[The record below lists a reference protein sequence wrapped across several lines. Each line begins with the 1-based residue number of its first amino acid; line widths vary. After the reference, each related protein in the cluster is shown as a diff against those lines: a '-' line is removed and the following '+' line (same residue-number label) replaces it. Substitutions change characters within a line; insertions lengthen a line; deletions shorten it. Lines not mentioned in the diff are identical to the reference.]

1 MSSNV
6 EQSQTEP
13 GQTQPGQTEPGQT
26 EPGQTE
32 PGQTEPGQTEPGQTE
47 PGWIPDTL
55 RERVEELAA
64 KLVLGDTGGEQWAA
78 LLAGVRR
85 QAETAGRADVARIAA
100 ESLAALS
107 AVEDAE
113 GRETLFSASIAR
125 MQQALAAGGADTSAS
140 PAPLAAAA
148 ASPAPPTGAGASP
161 GPPGGAPA
169 PPPPPLSLGE
179 DPEMIGDFIFESRD
193 HLTQVEIQMMTLE
206 KEPGDSEAINTV
218 FRGFHTIKGLA
229 GFLDLND
236 IREVAHETETLLD
249 LARNQKLR
257 ITPAVVDIVLAAADF
272 LKVWLNRLEAAL
284 AGGATEPAPE
294 KLALLERI
302 RRGAAGEPAGVVS
315 SLTEPSVT
323 APSITARAETVAER
337 PAPPL
342 RPETS
347 LADGDAAERQGGGN
361 RKTQGAETRSVKVD
375 TAKLDFLVD
384 MAGEMVIAQSMV
396 RHHPELA
403 ALRSPAVLRNLAQLA
418 RITADLQKTAMSMR
432 MVPVGGLFQK
442 MSRLVRDL
450 ARKTGKQA
458 EMDAIGGET
467 ELDRNVVEELADPL
481 MHMVRNAA
489 DHGLEPPEERRA
501 AGKDPTGRIRLRA
514 SHQAGHI
521 VIEVGDDGR
530 GLIREKLL
538 AKARRTDLVEDGA
551 GLSDSEVFNLI
562 FHPGFSTAAE
572 VTDVSGRGV
581 GMDVVKKQIQKLR
594 GRVDIESTPGRGT
607 SFFMRLPLTLAM
619 IDGLVVGVGG
629 ERYVLPIF
637 SVREMLRATEEMVF
651 TVENRQ
657 EMAMVRN
664 NLLPVVRLYKRFGL
678 VPRSELAT
686 ESLLIVAEAA
696 GKSFCLMVD
705 ELIGKQEVVI
715 KSLGESLKDI
725 PGVAGGAILGDGRVG
740 LILDLEGVFRAGAR

>member
-1 MSSNV
+1 M
-6 EQSQTEP
+6 
-13 GQTQPGQTEPGQT
+13 
-26 EPGQTE
+26 
-32 PGQTEPGQTEPGQTE
+32 
-47 PGWIPDTL
+47 PDVL
-55 RERVEELAA
+55 RERVDELATRF
-64 KLVLGDTGGEQWAA
+64 VLGDTDGEQWAA
-78 LLAGVRR
+78 LLAGVRQ
-85 QAETAGRADVARIAA
+85 QAETAGRPDVARIAV
-100 ESLAALS
+100 ESLEGLPEAA
-107 AVEDAE
+107 DAGGLE
-113 GRETLFSASIAR
+113 AHFSASIAR
-125 MQQALAAGGADTSAS
+125 MQQALAEGGAAEVAPAASVSA
-140 PAPLAAAA
+140 PADLAPLAPLA
-148 ASPAPPTGAGASP
+148 
-161 GPPGGAPA
+161 
-169 PPPPPLSLGE
+169 PLSLGE
-179 DPEMIGDFIFESRD
+179 DPEMIGDFILESRD

-229 GFLDLND
+229 GFLDLGD

-249 LARNQKLR
+249 LARDQKLR
-257 ITPAVVDIVLAAADF
+257 ITPAIVDIVLAAADF
-272 LKVWLNRLEAAL
+272 LKSWLKRLEAAL
-284 AGGATEPAPE
+284 AKNALGPAPE

-302 RRGAAGEPAGVVS
+302 RCGALAEPDAVARVPETVVRVPAAAAQKQSGASDTGNPEKAETPAAGGS
-315 SLTEPSVT
+315 G
-323 APSITARAETVAER
+323 AER
-337 PAPPL
+337 RNSDVDR
-342 RPETS
+342 RP
-347 LADGDAAERQGGGN
+347 QG
-361 RKTQGAETRSVKVD
+361 TETRSVKVD

-403 ALRSPAVLRNLAQLA
+403 ALRSPAVLRSLAQLA
-418 RITADLQKTAMSMR
+418 RITGDMQKTAMSMR

-450 ARKTGKQA
+450 ARKTSKLA
-458 EMDAIGGET
+458 EMEAVGGET

-489 DHGLEPPEERRA
+489 DHGLEPPEERQA

-514 SHQAGHI
+514 SHQAGYI
-521 VIEVGDDGR
+521 VIEIADDGR
-530 GLIREKLL
+530 GLIREKILD
-538 AKARRTDLVEDGA
+538 KARRTGLVEDGTS
-551 GLSDSEVFNLI
+551 LTDSEVFNFI
-562 FHPGFSTAAE
+562 FHAGFSTAAK

-594 GRVDIESTPGRGT
+594 GHVNIESVPGKGT
-607 SFFMRLPLTLAM
+607 SFFLRLPLTLAM

-637 SVREMLRATEEMVF
+637 SVREMLRPSAEIVF

-664 NLLPVVRLYKRFGL
+664 SLLPVVRLYRRFG
-678 VPRSELAT
+678 VEPRSEVAT

-696 GKSFCLMVD
+696 GKNFCLMVD

-715 KSLGESLKDI
+715 KSLGETLKDI

-740 LILDLEGVFRAGAR
+740 LILDLEGIFRGGPNDRDR

>member
-1 MSSNV
+1 M
-6 EQSQTEP
+6 
-13 GQTQPGQTEPGQT
+13 
-26 EPGQTE
+26 
-32 PGQTEPGQTEPGQTE
+32 
-47 PGWIPDTL
+47 PDVL
-55 RERVEELAA
+55 RERVEELATRF
-64 KLVLGDTGGEQWAA
+64 VLGDTDGEQWAA
-78 LLAGVRR
+78 LLAGVRQ
-85 QAETAGRADVARIAA
+85 QAETAGRPDVARIVV
-100 ESLAALS
+100 ESLEGLPEAA
-107 AVEDAE
+107 DAGGLE
-113 GRETLFSASIAR
+113 AHFSASIAR
-125 MQQALAAGGADTSAS
+125 MQQALAEGGAAEVAPAASVSA
-140 PAPLAAAA
+140 PAALAPLAPLA
-148 ASPAPPTGAGASP
+148 
-161 GPPGGAPA
+161 
-169 PPPPPLSLGE
+169 PLSLGE
-179 DPEMIGDFIFESRD
+179 DPEMIGDFILESRD

-229 GFLDLND
+229 GFLDLGD

-249 LARNQKLR
+249 LARDQKLR
-257 ITPAVVDIVLAAADF
+257 ITPAIVDIVLAAADF
-272 LKVWLNRLEAAL
+272 LKSWLKRLEAAL
-284 AGGATEPAPE
+284 AKNALGPAPE

-302 RRGAAGEPAGVVS
+302 RCGALAEPEAVARVPEAVARVPEAVARVPEAVARVPEAPEAVVRVPAAAAQKQSGASDAGNHEKAETPAAGGS
-315 SLTEPSVT
+315 G
-323 APSITARAETVAER
+323 AER
-337 PAPPL
+337 
-342 RPETS
+342 RNS
-347 LADGDAAERQGGGN
+347 DVDR
-361 RKTQGAETRSVKVD
+361 RTQGTETRSVKVD

-403 ALRSPAVLRNLAQLA
+403 ALRSPAVLRSLAQLA
-418 RITADLQKTAMSMR
+418 RITGDLQKTAMSMR

-450 ARKTGKQA
+450 ARKTSKLA
-458 EMDAIGGET
+458 EMEAVGGET

-489 DHGLEPPEERRA
+489 DHGLEPPEERQA

-514 SHQAGHI
+514 SHQAGYI
-521 VIEVGDDGR
+521 VIEIADDGR
-530 GLIREKLL
+530 GLIREKILD
-538 AKARRTDLVEDGA
+538 KARRTGLVEDGTS
-551 GLSDSEVFNLI
+551 LTDSEVFNFI
-562 FHPGFSTAAE
+562 FHAGFSTAAK

-594 GRVDIESTPGRGT
+594 GHVNIESVPGKGT
-607 SFFMRLPLTLAM
+607 SFFLRLPLTLAM

-637 SVREMLRATEEMVF
+637 SVREMLRPSAEIVF

-664 NLLPVVRLYKRFGL
+664 SLLPVVRLYRRFG
-678 VPRSELAT
+678 VEPRSEVAT

-696 GKSFCLMVD
+696 GKNFCLMVD

-715 KSLGESLKDI
+715 KSLGETLKDI

-740 LILDLEGVFRAGAR
+740 LILDLEGIFRGGPSDRDR

>member
-1 MSSNV
+1 MSL
-6 EQSQTEP
+6 
-13 GQTQPGQTEPGQT
+13 
-26 EPGQTE
+26 
-32 PGQTEPGQTEPGQTE
+32 
-47 PGWIPDTL
+47 TL
-55 RERVEELAA
+55 DGSPANPNAMPSRLSERVEELAA
-64 KLVLGDTGGEQWAA
+64 KLVLGGTFGLEWAT
-78 LLAGVRR
+78 LLEGVCSEAASAG
-85 QAETAGRADVARIAA
+85 QAEVARIAA

-107 AVEDAE
+107 ELADKDSLDS
-113 GRETLFSASIAR
+113 LFSTSIAR
-125 MQQALAAGGADTSAS
+125 MQKALADGGAKTPVPGFNARSPESAC
-140 PAPLAAAA
+140 
-148 ASPAPPTGAGASP
+148 
-161 GPPGGAPA
+161 
-169 PPPPPLSLGE
+169 LGE
-179 DPEMIGDFIFESRD
+179 DPEMIGDFILESRD

-206 KEPGDSEAINTV
+206 KEPGDKEAINTV

-229 GFLDLND
+229 GFLDLGD

-249 LARNQKLR
+249 LARDQKLR
-257 ITPAVVDIVLAAADF
+257 ITPAVVDVVLAAADF
-272 LKVWLNRLEAAL
+272 LKIWLKLLDAQL
-284 AGGATEPAPE
+284 AKSDGGPAPE

-302 RRGAAGEPAGVVS
+302 RRSALGGPN
-315 SLTEPSVT
+315 
-323 APSITARAETVAER
+323 VATSTDTNPE
-337 PAPPL
+337 
-342 RPETS
+342 ETS
-347 LADGDAAERQGGGN
+347 ARERQETSAADSDAVERRNSGGDRRTHG
-361 RKTQGAETRSVKVD
+361 TETRSVKVD

-403 ALRSPAVLRNLAQLA
+403 VLRSPAVLRSLAQLA
-418 RITADLQKTAMSMR
+418 RITGDLQKTAMSMR

-458 EMDAIGGET
+458 EMEAIGGET

-489 DHGLEPPEERRA
+489 DHGLETPEERCA

-521 VIEVGDDGR
+521 VIEVADDGR
-530 GLIREKLL
+530 GLVRERILE
-538 AKARRTDLVEDGA
+538 KALRTGLVEDGSSF
-551 GLSDSEVFNLI
+551 SDSEVFNFI
-562 FHPGFSTAAE
+562 FHPGFSTAAR

-594 GRVDIESTPGRGT
+594 GRVDIESAPGKGT
-607 SFFMRLPLTLAM
+607 SFFLRLPLTLAM

-637 SVREMLRATEEMVF
+637 SVREMLRPSAEMVF
-651 TVENRQ
+651 TVEGRQ

-664 NLLPVVRLYKRFGL
+664 SLLPVVRLYRRFGV

-686 ESLLIVAEAA
+686 ESLLIVADAA
-696 GKSFCLMVD
+696 GKTFCLMVD

-715 KSLGESLKDI
+715 KSLGETLRDI
-725 PGVAGGAILGDGRVG
+725 PGVAGCAIMGDGRVG